1 MALLFLKWQL
11 WHSFKFIHALTAQ
24 PSRTK
29 SKCRNC
35 LKWLNIR
42 NIKICVYDIGDPI
55 RHCLG
60 HLRPPLEVL
69 TSRQHLTRSGFR
81 RSLLCVQNKYISGSL
96 PNWQKIAQFWSSNLW
111 KPTRQGLFRGQLV
124 IIWPMTATA
133 PPAAPTPR
141 AGPKNPMPPN
151 VHTCVRLCLLICT
164 FDKCFRLWRIYP
176 AYQRLKLQ
184 VQRCRRRWL
193 N

>member
-1 MALLFLKWQL
+1 MKYA
-11 WHSFKFIHALTAQ
+11 
-24 PSRTK
+24 
-29 SKCRNC
+29 
-35 LKWLNIR
+35 
-42 NIKICVYDIGDPI
+42 YDIGDSI

-69 TSRQHLTRSGFR
+69 TSRQHLTRRGFR
-81 RSLLCVQNKYISGSL
+81 RSLLYEQNIYNVYYTFQNLLTSH
-96 PNWQKIAQFWSSNLW
+96 IAQFWRSSNLW
-111 KPTRQGLFRGQLV
+111 KPTRQGLFRGQLD

-141 AGPKNPMPPN
+141 ADPKKPMPPK
-151 VHTCVRLCLLICT
+151 VKTCVLKMCLLICT
-164 FDKCFRLWRIYP
+164 IDKCFRLWRILP